1 MRTRL
6 RTRQPTT
13 NDRLDLKRK
22 IHRAITK
29 AIAMRMAESPR
40 FESTAANE
48 IWSPT
53 PSEIAR
59 DVLGQ
64 AYGQDVYQRYGQ
76 QQQLEGTVRQ
86 LMNDNASGYA
96 EGLGT
101 ATDTMLD
108 DGYGQDDEAD
118 GYGGFSGGFVS
129 GLVG

>member
-86 LMNDNASGYA
+86 LMNDNAPGYA

-101 ATDTMLD
+101 ATDTMLE
-108 DGYGQDDEAD
+108 DEDEDA
-118 GYGGFSGGFVS
+118 GYGGFTGGFVS